1 MVGGN
6 DGASVPATVRGAVA
20 PIRAAHRPL
29 MMMAASDR
37 TTICVRTLLTQ
48 IGSGVSEMAKSRS
61 QYTN

>member
-48 IGSGVSEMAKSRS
+48 IGSGG
-61 QYTN
+61 